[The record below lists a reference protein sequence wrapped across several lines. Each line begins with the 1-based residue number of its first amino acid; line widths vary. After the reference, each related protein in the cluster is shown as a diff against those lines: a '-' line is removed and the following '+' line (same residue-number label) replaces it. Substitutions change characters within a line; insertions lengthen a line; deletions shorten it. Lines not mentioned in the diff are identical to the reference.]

1 MRPVGDGATRRI
13 AAVHRH
19 EISDA
24 LLQLLTRRDL
34 PAPAVAAAGWL
45 LSQMLPGPCA
55 ASSSNGVLP
64 FFPISFVALYCF
76 QLFFF

>member
-1 MRPVGDGATRRI
+1 MRPAGDGATRRI

-24 LLQLLTRRDL
+24 LLKLLTRTDL

-55 ASSSNGVLP
+55 SAAAAGTGPNGASTNGT
-64 FFPISFVALYCF
+64 
-76 QLFFF
+76 